1 MHSLSLFTRASPLLL
16 FALKVCCFVFVI
28 LCFRNRFRA
37 YQAVKYSQSN
47 VLYWQVMEMGDWEA
61 DYPQR
66 LREAM
71 LEAGR
76 GEIEI
81 ARCVQYA
88 QRLLLRNLPVLFNRE
103 HIWRVLRMN
112 QIVLNKYHTFYIV
125 HGEKARRIT
134 APSRS
139 LKARQRWI
147 LDTILSQI
155 PVSPY
160 AHGFEE
166 GRSIKTNA
174 LIHAEHNY
182 AFCLDIKD
190 YFPSIPQQSAADA
203 FQKAGYSASASR
215 ALADVCC
222 YKGALPQGAPTSPRL
237 SNIICRQL
245 DIQLAEIA
253 AKYDAVYTRYADDI
267 TFSADRP
274 IAESLSIVSEL
285 LAQNGFAV
293 NKRKTRI
300 YGPGQ
305 PKEIT
310 GLIVQNG
317 TVRVPKSFKR
327 ELKQE
332 IYYCKKY
339 GVLSHLEARQS
350 SRFINYR
357 EYLYGKAYYVHMIEP
372 ERGEQFLR
380 ELDEIQWPIYV

>member
-1 MHSLSLFTRASPLLL
+1 
-16 FALKVCCFVFVI
+16 
-28 LCFRNRFRA
+28 
-37 YQAVKYSQSN
+37 
-47 VLYWQVMEMGDWEA
+47 MEDWKA
-61 DYPQR
+61 NYTQR
-66 LREAM
+66 LRDAMQEAKREE
-71 LEAGR
+71 L
-76 GEIEI
+76 EI

-88 QRLLLRNLPVLFNRE
+88 QRLLSQNLPVLFDRQ
-103 HIWRVLRMN
+103 HIWRVLRIN
-112 QIVLNKYHTFYIV
+112 RRALNKYHTFYIV
-125 HGEKARRIT
+125 HGEKTRRIT

-139 LKARQRWI
+139 LKVRQRWI
-147 LDTILSQI
+147 LDTILSQL

-166 GRSIKTNA
+166 RRSIKTNA
-174 LIHAEHNY
+174 LIHAEHKY

-190 YFPSIPQQSAADA
+190 YFPSIPRQSVADE
-203 FQKAGYSASASR
+203 FQKAGYTTSASS
-215 ALADVCC
+215 ALADLCC
-222 YKGALPQGAPTSPRL
+222 YNGALPQGAPTSPRL

-245 DIQLAEIA
+245 DVQLAEIA
-253 AKYDAVYTRYADDI
+253 EKYDAVYTRYADDI

-274 IAESLSIVSEL
+274 IAESLSVVSEL

-317 TVRVPKSFKR
+317 TVRVPKAFKR
-327 ELKQE
+327 ALKQE

-339 GVLSHLEARQS
+339 GVLSHLEARHS
-350 SRFINYR
+350 SHFINYR

-372 ERGEQFLR
+372 ERGEQLLR
-380 ELDEIQWPIYV
+380 